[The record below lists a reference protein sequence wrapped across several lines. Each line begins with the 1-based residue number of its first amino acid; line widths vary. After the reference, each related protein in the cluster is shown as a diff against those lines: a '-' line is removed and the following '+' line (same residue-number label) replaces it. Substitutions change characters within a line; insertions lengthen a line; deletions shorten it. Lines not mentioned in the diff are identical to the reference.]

1 MPAPEPL
8 RDDARRDPASAAPDP
23 ALTDLALIVAAA
35 VAAGRIALDY
45 WRGSFRSWDK
55 DAGAGPVSEADLA
68 VNTALETRLRA
79 ARPGYG
85 WLSEESPDDPARLA
99 AARTFIVDPIDG
111 TRAFISGNPLWG
123 TLLGLLHRG
132 RPVLGLIDIPMMAER
147 WLGAAG
153 SPARLNGE
161 PCRTRQ
167 CTELDQAILY
177 ATSPDIFEG
186 ADLGAFDALARSVR
200 MRRYGGDCYSY
211 GLLASGHV
219 DLVVEA
225 GLQPYDYLALM
236 PVIEGAGGVIT
247 DWSGQP
253 LGLASQGRVIA
264 AATPQLHREAMR
276 VLGAAVT

>member
-1 MPAPEPL
+1 MQTSPPL
-8 RDDARRDPASAAPDP
+8 NAQQLAAFSSF
-23 ALTDLALIVAAA
+23 AQTLADQVRPLS
-35 VAAGRIALDY
+35 RQ
-45 WRGSFRSWDK
+45 WFRHPLMVETK
-55 DAGAGPVSEADLA
+55 AD
-68 VNTALETRLRA
+68 
-79 ARPGYG
+79 
-85 WLSEESPDDPARLA
+85 ESPVTRADREVEQALREAIARQYPDHGIFGEEYGASHAEAEWVWSL
-99 AARTFIVDPIDG
+99 DPIDG

-147 WLGAAG
+147 WLGVVG

-161 PCRTRQ
+161 PCRARQ
-167 CTELDQAILY
+167 CTGLDQAILY

-186 ADLGAFDALARSVR
+186 ADLDAFEALARSVR

>member
-1 MPAPEPL
+1 MQTSPL
-8 RDDARRDPASAAPDP
+8 PTAQQLAAFSSF
-23 ALTDLALIVAAA
+23 AQTLADQVRPLS
-35 VAAGRIALDY
+35 RQ
-45 WRGSFRSWDK
+45 WFRHPLMVETK
-55 DAGAGPVSEADLA
+55 AD
-68 VNTALETRLRA
+68 
-79 ARPGYG
+79 
-85 WLSEESPDDPARLA
+85 ESPVTRADREVEQALREAIARQYPDHGIFGEEYGASHAEAEWVWSL
-99 AARTFIVDPIDG
+99 DPIDG

-132 RPVLGLIDIPMMAER
+132 CPVLGLIDIPMTSER

-186 ADLGAFDALARSVR
+186 ADLAAFDALARSVR

-276 VLGAAVT
+276 MLGAAVT

>member
-1 MPAPEPL
+1 MQT
-8 RDDARRDPASAAPDP
+8 SAALP
-23 ALTDLALIVAAA
+23 AQQLAE
-35 VAAGRIALDY
+35 Y
-45 WRGSFRSWDK
+45 SSF
-55 DAGAGPVSEADLA
+55 AQTLADR
-68 VNTALETRLRA
+68 V
-79 ARPGYG
+79 RP
-85 WLSEESPDDPARLA
+85 LSRKRFRHPLSIDTKADESPVTQADREVEA
-99 AARTFIVDPIDG
+99 ALREAIAQHYPQHGIFGEEFGALHTEAELVWSLDPIDG

-123 TLLGLLHRG
+123 TLLALLHRG
-132 RPVLGLIDIPMMAER
+132 RPVLGLIDIPMLQER
-147 WLGAAG
+147 WIGAAD

-161 PCRTRQ
+161 ICQ
-167 CTELDQAILY
+167 ASACTELRNAILY

-186 ADLGAFDALARSVR
+186 AELAAFDALTGAAR

-253 LGLASQGRVIA
+253 LSLESQGRVVA
-264 AATPQLHREAMR
+264 AATPQLHRQAMR
-276 VLGAAVT
+276 VLGAAMT

>member
-1 MPAPEPL
+1 MQT
-8 RDDARRDPASAAPDP
+8 SAALSAQQLAEYSSFAQTLADQVRPLSRKWFRHPLSIDTKADESP
-23 ALTDLALIVAAA
+23 VTQADREVESALREA
-35 VAAGRIALDY
+35 IAQHY
-45 WRGSFRSWDK
+45 PQHGIFGEEF
-55 DAGAGPVSEADLA
+55 GAQHAEADL
-68 VNTALETRLRA
+68 VWSL
-79 ARPGYG
+79 
-85 WLSEESPDDPARLA
+85 
-99 AARTFIVDPIDG
+99 DPIDG

-123 TLLGLLHRG
+123 TLLALLHRG
-132 RPVLGLIDIPMMAER
+132 RPVLGLIDIPMLQER
-147 WLGAAG
+147 WIGASD

-161 PCRTRQ
+161 VCQ
-167 CTELDQAILY
+167 VSGCTELRNAILY

-186 ADLGAFDALARSVR
+186 AELAAFDALTGAAR

-253 LGLASQGRVIA
+253 LSLESQGRVVA
-264 AATPQLHREAMR
+264 AATPQLHRQAMR
-276 VLGAAVT
+276 VLGAAMT

>member
-1 MPAPEPL
+1 MQTSPPL
-8 RDDARRDPASAAPDP
+8 TAQQLAAFSSF
-23 ALTDLALIVAAA
+23 AQSLADQVRPLSRQWFRHPLSVDTKADESPVTQADREVEAA
-35 VAAGRIALDY
+35 
-45 WRGSFRSWDK
+45 
-55 DAGAGPVSEADLA
+55 
-68 VNTALETRLRA
+68 LRA
-79 ARPGYG
+79 AIASQYPDHGIFG
-85 WLSEESPDDPARLA
+85 EEFGASHAEAEL
-99 AARTFIVDPIDG
+99 VWSLDPIDG

-123 TLLGLLHRG
+123 TLLALLHRG
-132 RPVLGLIDIPMMAER
+132 RPVLGLIDIPMLGER
-147 WLGAAG
+147 WLGAADA
-153 SPARLNGE
+153 PAQLNGE
-161 PCRTRQ
+161 VCRASG
-167 CTELDQAILY
+167 CTELGQAILY

-186 ADLGAFDALARSVR
+186 TDLAAFDTLTQSVR

-276 VLGAAVT
+276 VLGAANT